1 MWLGLRDRISCV
13 CPKVPTAGL
22 ADREGSGGT
31 HSGVQLCQGHAML
44 GPKQSV
50 SVLEWAVFCLFSDY
64 APLLGAG
71 GLQDRGH
78 ILPSLALSSAGYPE
92 TEASAQIGPSLHPD
106 PACF

>member
-22 ADREGSGGT
+22 ADREGSGDT

-50 SVLEWAVFCLFSDY
+50 SVLERAVFCLFSDY

-71 GLQDRGH
+71 VCRTEATSFHRWL
-78 ILPSLALSSAGYPE
+78 LALQGTQKLRLLPK
-92 TEASAQIGPSLHPD
+92 
-106 PACF
+106 